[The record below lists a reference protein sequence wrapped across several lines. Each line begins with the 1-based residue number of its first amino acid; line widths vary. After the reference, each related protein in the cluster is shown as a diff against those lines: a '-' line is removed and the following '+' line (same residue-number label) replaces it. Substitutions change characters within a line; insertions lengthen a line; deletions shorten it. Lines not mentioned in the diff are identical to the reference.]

1 MRALLGKLQ
10 LHKLFSIELNPL
22 DSLPTF
28 ALSSIK
34 GSTREDILI
43 YIGVSLVG
51 IAMAGVTAL
60 VIYLLTIMLTR

>member
-1 MRALLGKLQ
+1 MRALLGRLQ
-10 LHKLFSIELNPL
+10 LHKLFSTELNPL
-22 DSLPTF
+22 DSLPMS

>member
-1 MRALLGKLQ
+1 MRALLGRLQ
-10 LHKLFSIELNPL
+10 LHKLFSTELNPL
-22 DSLPTF
+22 DSLPMS

-51 IAMAGVTAL
+51 IAMVGVTAL
-60 VIYLLTIMLTR
+60 VIYLLTIMLMR

>member
-10 LHKLFSIELNPL
+10 LHKLFSTELNPL
-22 DSLPTF
+22 DSLPMS

>member
-28 ALSSIK
+28 DLSSIK

-51 IAMAGVTAL
+51 IVMVRVTAL